1 MKLIINA
8 RPESFSN
15 LSVVNGQDVIAS
27 YSVSGMEIEKTIN
40 KIFDERYI
48 EAIQV
53 VGPKSYTQK
62 FVDYITMNHLGVE
75 VLGW

>member
-8 RPESFSN
+8 RPESFAS
-15 LSVVNGQDVIAS
+15 LSVVNGQDIIAS
-27 YSVSGMEIEKTIN
+27 YSVSGIEIEKTID

-48 EAIQV
+48 EAVQV
-53 VGPKSYTQK
+53 TGPKSYTQK
-62 FVDYITMNHLGVE
+62 FINHITLSHPKVE